1 MMQGF
6 YLLAMQQARRRTLL
20 AALACLAAMIS
31 LVLAG
36 RALLP
41 TPAVPASAAISY
53 TVQSENDRLVIRQSD
68 GSVLRTGIDTRT
80 LPSAEQHALADGI
93 TLDNAGAAAGKLQL
107 VKHRL
112 LFPHHTVYATGGK
125 SFHASFARIRLYF
138 FCFLYYAVSNDK
150 HRQVGS
156 ERRTK
161 YA

>member
-68 GSVLRTGIDTRT
+68 GSVLRHLRT
-80 LPSAEQHALADGI
+80 ALRSITQRSWRGCWKTTARKTPSPFPSPYSVCHRRKKFSCEFCADK
-93 TLDNAGAAAGKLQL
+93 A
-107 VKHRL
+107 L
-112 LFPHHTVYATGGK
+112 LFLLFVLCCK
-125 SFHASFARIRLYF
+125 
-138 FCFLYYAVSNDK
+138 
-150 HRQVGS
+150 
-156 ERRTK
+156 
-161 YA
+161 

>member
-6 YLLAMQQARRRTLL
+6 YLLAMQQARRRTQF

-36 RALLP
+36 RALLAS
-41 TPAVPASAAISY
+41 PAVPASASITY

-80 LPSAEQHALADGI
+80 LPSAEQQALADGI
-93 TLDNAGAAAGKLQL
+93 TLLF
-107 VKHRL
+107 HR
-112 LFPHHTVYATGGK
+112 HTVYATGGK

-138 FCFLYYAVSNDK
+138 FRFLYYALSNDK

>member
-68 GSVLRTGIDTRT
+68 GSVLRTRT
-80 LPSAEQHALADGI
+80 LPSAEQQALADGI
-93 TLDNAGAAAGKLQL
+93 TLDNAEELA
-107 VKHRL
+107 RL
-112 LFPHHTVYATGGK
+112 LENY
-125 SFHASFARIRLYF
+125 SS
-138 FCFLYYAVSNDK
+138 
-150 HRQVGS
+150 
-156 ERRTK
+156 
-161 YA
+161 

>member
-36 RALLP
+36 RALLSA
-41 TPAVPASAAISY
+41 PAVPASAAISY

-80 LPSAEQHALADGI
+80 LPSAEQQALSDGI
-93 TLDNAGAAAGKLQL
+93 TLDNAEELARQL
-107 VKHRL
+107 EN
-112 LFPHHTVYATGGK
+112 Y
-125 SFHASFARIRLYF
+125 SS
-138 FCFLYYAVSNDK
+138 
-150 HRQVGS
+150 
-156 ERRTK
+156 
-161 YA
+161 